1 MDSNDIVKGTT
12 VASDVS
18 LGIGKASQGI
28 SSFVQNIGVLEWI
41 LIIIFIFVAVLS
53 YKFYKMAQAN
63 AEQNQR
69 YRR

>member
-28 SSFVQNIGVLEWI
+28 SYFRSKYRHPGMDPNNNIYLCCCV
-41 LIIIFIFVAVLS
+41 II
-53 YKFYKMAQAN
+53 
-63 AEQNQR
+63 
-69 YRR
+69 